1 MFLICWRCLSS
12 QDIAFIDDVIPATFF
27 DATSIFS
34 YCMAIMVIVAIAS
47 PIVIAFLVVFIVVCD
62 RLRVFYTRGSRQ
74 VRSLHIV
81 RDANNKPLHY
91 RPCVVVVES
100 LLCVTTMS
108 SSTMA
113 LPFVPMVR

>member
-81 RDANNKPLHY
+81 RDANNRSLHSHS
-91 RPCVVVVES
+91 CVVVES

-113 LPFVPMVR
+113 RPFVSMVR